1 MLAIINLVVGEIFT
15 VCFVVLTE
23 VIIVAV
29 QRITSA
35 EFDELVLKN
44 DKPVFV
50 DFFATWCGPCKM
62 MEPVLEKASEEV
74 PDVDFVSIDTD
85 EAEDLALS
93 YGITNIPCMIFF
105 KNGEEADRVVGA
117 VPKQKIIDVV
127 SK

>member
-1 MLAIINLVVGEIFT
+1 M
-15 VCFVVLTE
+15 
-23 VIIVAV
+23 AV

-93 YGITNIPCMIFF
+93 CGITNIPCMIFF